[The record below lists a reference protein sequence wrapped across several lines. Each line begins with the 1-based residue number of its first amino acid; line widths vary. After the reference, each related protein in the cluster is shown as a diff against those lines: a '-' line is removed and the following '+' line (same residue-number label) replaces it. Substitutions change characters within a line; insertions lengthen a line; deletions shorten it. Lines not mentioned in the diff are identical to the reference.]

1 MNRIMKYGSLV
12 ILAAIIACCSWAH
25 QNMNAEVV
33 DQSIERIGRSLIY
46 NDYWK
51 MILGGLKVTVTICFF
66 GIIMAFVIAILMS
79 WMNRNRYLKYV
90 SEPLTYF
97 IKAIHDVPSIVLI
110 FFFYYVVF
118 SAVQV
123 GGIFVCIV
131 ALGVYTSGS
140 YIKVIGIGL
149 SQVDPNQHY
158 AAQMLGL
165 SGWKKYRYVILPQA
179 IKPMVP
185 LFAAESKV
193 LLRATT
199 YAGYISQ
206 MDLVKVTEMIRK
218 ETYDMLVPL
227 VFVSIVFLILSKLIV
242 VSLDAIYKT
251 VFNYD

>member
-1 MNRIMKYGSLV
+1 MNKIMNYVLLL
-12 ILAAIIACCSWAH
+12 IFAAVIACRAWLQ
-25 QNMNAEVV
+25 QNVSVDLV
-33 DQSIERIGRSLIY
+33 DQSIERIGNSLIY

-51 MILGGLKVTVTICFF
+51 MILGGLRVTVTICFF
-66 GIIMAFVIAILMS
+66 GIILAFVIAILMS
-79 WMNRNRYLKYV
+79 WMNRRKYLKYV
-90 SEPLTYF
+90 SYPITHF
-97 IKAIHDVPSIVLI
+97 IKTIHDVPSIVLI

-118 SAVQV
+118 ASVQV
-123 GGIFVCIV
+123 GGLIVCIV

-140 YIKVIGIGL
+140 YIKVIDIGL

-165 SGWKKYRYVILPQA
+165 NGWKKYRYVILPQA
-179 IKPMVP
+179 VKPMVP
-185 LFAAESKV
+185 LFASESKV
-193 LLRATT
+193 LLRATS

-206 MDLVKVTEMIRK
+206 LDLVKVTEMIRK

-242 VSLDAIYKT
+242 VGLDVLYEK

>member
-1 MNRIMKYGSLV
+1 MNKITKYAWLLIIPVLLACGSW
-12 ILAAIIACCSWAH
+12 INR
-25 QNMNAEVV
+25 NMVAEGME
-33 DQSIERIGRSLIY
+33 QSIERIGNTLIY

-51 MILGGLKVTVTICFF
+51 MILGGLRVTVTICFF
-66 GIIMAFVIAILMS
+66 GIIMAFAIAILMS

-90 SEPLTYF
+90 SAPLTYF
-97 IKAIHDVPSIVLI
+97 IKTIHDVPSIVLI

-118 SAVQV
+118 AAVPV

-131 ALGVYTSGS
+131 ALGVYSSGS
-140 YIKVIGIGL
+140 YIKVIDIGL

-165 SGWKKYRYVILPQA
+165 GGWKKYRYVILPQA
-179 IKPMVP
+179 VKPMVP
-185 LFAAESKV
+185 LFASESKV

-206 MDLVKVTEMIRK
+206 LDLVKVTEMIRK

-242 VSLDAIYKT
+242 VSLDLLYAK

>member
-1 MNRIMKYGSLV
+1 MGGDVM
-12 ILAAIIACCSWAH
+12 
-25 QNMNAEVV
+25 
-33 DQSIERIGRSLIY
+33 DQSIERIGQSLIY

-66 GIIMAFVIAILMS
+66 GIIMAFAIAILMC
-79 WMNRNRYLKYV
+79 WMNRTRYLKYV
-90 SEPLTYF
+90 SKPLTSF
-97 IKAIHDVPSIVLI
+97 IKTIHDVPSVVLI

-118 SAVQV
+118 SAVKV

-131 ALGVYTSGS
+131 ALAVYTSGS
-140 YIKVIGIGL
+140 FIKIIDIGL
-149 SQVDPNQHY
+149 SQVDLNQHY

-179 IKPMVP
+179 VKPMVP
-185 LFAAESKV
+185 LLAAESKV

-242 VSLDAIYKT
+242 VSLDAIYEKA
-251 VFNYD
+251 FNYD

>member
-1 MNRIMKYGSLV
+1 MWKELKYALLLIFTAV
-12 ILAAIIACCSWAH
+12 ISGCSSEYH
-25 QNMNAEVV
+25 EMSGNVV
-33 DQSIERIGRSLIY
+33 ERSFERICNSLIY

-51 MILGGLKVTVTICFF
+51 MILGGFKVTVTICFF
-66 GIIMAFVIAILMS
+66 GIIMAFAIAILMS
-79 WMNRNRYLKYV
+79 CMNRSRYFKYV
-90 SEPLTYF
+90 SLPLTHF
-97 IKAIHDVPSIVLI
+97 IKTIHDVPSIVLI

-118 SAVQV
+118 AAVPV

-131 ALGVYTSGS
+131 ALAVYTSGS
-140 YIKVIGIGL
+140 FIKVIDVGL

-165 SGWKKYRYVILPQA
+165 KGWKKYRYVILPQA

-227 VFVSIVFLILSKLIV
+227 VFVSIIFLMLSKLIV
-242 VSLDAIYKT
+242 VSLDVLYKKA
-251 VFNYD
+251 FNYD